1 MAVAGVKTTS
11 RVVETMVNFLTA
23 ELIIVIIKKYT
34 TSPTY
39 GTSQSEIHFPS
50 HTHQFLTSSHK
61 VNTINSFK
69 AFVFMFYVIV
79 RIGPRVDRPIK

>member
-50 HTHQFLTSSHK
+50 HTHQFLTSHK

-79 RIGPRVDRPIK
+79 RIGPHVDWSIK